1 MENVSLKGLLL
12 GFLAGAIATVTVH
25 ELINWILLSQG
36 LFPRVPWSMETVN
49 VAGRADIAI
58 PQIASDSF
66 WGGLWG
72 MFFATILG
80 NNPQGSMTLKGILL
94 GWLGPA
100 LIGVFSMVPVL
111 TGKFPPFFGGDINMI
126 WPVLIILGGFGAAT
140 AWLYGLFSYGR
151 LP

>member
-1 MENVSLKGLLL
+1 MENVSFKGLLL

-36 LFPRVPWSMETVN
+36 LFPRMPWSMEPVN
-49 VAGRADIAI
+49 VPFAGITI
-58 PQIASDSF
+58 PQIASDTL

-80 NNPQGSMTLKGILL
+80 NMPQGSMTLKGILL
-94 GWLGPA
+94 GWIGPA
-100 LIGVFSMVPVL
+100 LIGVFSIVPVL

-126 WPVLIILGGFGAAT
+126 WPVLVILGGFGAAT
-140 AWLYGLFSYGR
+140 AWLYGFFSYCR